1 MRILFFTHPGTNSRD
16 ILLDMAAGFEQAGH
30 EVLRW
35 ELEPWLGL
43 YRAGG
48 DQQRAVIQQATS
60 MLARFV
66 QVNRIDLSIGMW
78 ANALSSLAAAVRD
91 GKPTSFFEVIGH
103 RHLMFWL
110 DAPHWA
116 SGGGMHELFGSPL
129 LQTDY
134 IRHYVNNPGIA
145 REMTELLG
153 FGQTIGRGYGVNE
166 QVFRPYPDEPK
177 RYDLVFG
184 AGPGDPK
191 PTELM
196 LRELESDDPD
206 VGAIR
211 RERGQRAAG
220 KLDAIAQTFDHADR
234 EAVTELFRALLD
246 RRLATTGVPMLDDLA
261 ALEQNGHAGGG
272 AAVRAK
278 PKLLV
283 AAFTHLRSID
293 AWRRSF
299 TISYLSRHLNCAV
312 FGSFNVEDWPC
323 RATML
328 GELKYPDM
336 ARAYSSGHIGL
347 NAMRWQ
353 DDIGLNLKPYEIT
366 ASGAC
371 LLCDRRV
378 GFGEAFIEGVEAE
391 AFATPGEALGKAK
404 ALLADPGR
412 MRSMG
417 EAGRARTLRD
427 HTWAAVANELIS
439 FATAPT
445 TSLRAAA

>member
-30 EVLRW
+30 DVLRW

-43 YRAGG
+43 YKSGG
-48 DQQRAVIQQATS
+48 DQHRAVIQQATS
-60 MLARFV
+60 LLARFV
-66 QVNRIDLSIGMW
+66 QVNRIELSIGMW
-78 ANALSSLAAAVRD
+78 ANALSSLAATFRD
-91 GKPTSFFEVIGH
+91 GQPTSFFEVIRH

-116 SGGGMHELFGSPL
+116 SGGGMQELFGSPL

-145 REMTELLG
+145 REMTDLLG

-166 QVFRPYPDEPK
+166 RVFRPYPDETK
-177 RYDLVFG
+177 RFDVVFG

-191 PTELM
+191 PTEMM

-206 VGAIR
+206 VDAIR
-211 RERGQRAAG
+211 SERGQRVLA
-220 KLDAIAQTFDHADR
+220 KLDAIAESFDPTER
-234 EAVTELFRALLD
+234 EAVAELLRALLN
-246 RRLATTGVPMLDDLA
+246 RRLATTGVPMLDDME
-261 ALEQNGHAGGG
+261 ALERFGHGAGG
-272 AAVRAK
+272 AALRAK
-278 PKLLV
+278 PRFLI

-299 TISYLSRHLNCAV
+299 TISYLSKHLNCAV
-312 FGSFNVEDWPC
+312 FGSFNVDDWPC

-328 GELKYPDM
+328 GELKYADM
-336 ARAYSSGHIGL
+336 ARAYSSAHIGL

-353 DDIGLNLKPYEIT
+353 DDIGLNLKPYEIA

-371 LLCDRRV
+371 LLCDARV
-378 GFGEAFIEGVEAE
+378 GFADAFLDGIEAE
-391 AFATPGEALGKAK
+391 GFATPGEALRKSR
-404 ALLADPGR
+404 ALLENPGR
-412 MRSMG
+412 MRSMA
-417 EAGRARTLRD
+417 EAGRMRTLSD
-427 HTWAAVANELIS
+427 HTWAAVSRELVS
-439 FATAPT
+439 FATE
-445 TSLRAAA
+445 TSTPARAAA